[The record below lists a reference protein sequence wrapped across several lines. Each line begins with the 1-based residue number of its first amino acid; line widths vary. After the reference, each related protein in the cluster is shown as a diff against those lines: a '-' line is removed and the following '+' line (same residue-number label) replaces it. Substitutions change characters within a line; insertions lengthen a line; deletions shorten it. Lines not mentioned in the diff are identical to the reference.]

1 VKLKGFRVFCTYSA
15 RGPRTSALHFGAMS
29 KYLNVG
35 TPFLRALL
43 FAVGLA
49 IAACGS
55 PTPKLPKLASTDVV
69 LAFGDSLT
77 YGTGA
82 APTESYPVVLSQLIG
97 RQVVAAGFPGEV
109 TAGGLERLPEVL
121 DEVKPRIMLLCMG
134 GNDMLRGTGYA
145 GAEANLRAMI
155 RLAGERGI
163 AVVLIAVPQPA
174 LFSGN
179 APFYEVIARDQRLPL
194 EASVLKGLMYDN
206 DYKSDPIHP
215 NARGY
220 RKMAEAIAELLRD
233 AGAV

>member
-1 VKLKGFRVFCTYSA
+1 MAILRFLATL
-15 RGPRTSALHFGAMS
+15 AL
-29 KYLNVG
+29 
-35 TPFLRALL
+35 AL
-43 FAVGLA
+43 ALA
-49 IAACGS
+49 SCGN
-55 PTPKLPKLASTDVV
+55 PPPKLPKLAATDVI

-82 APTESYPVVLSQLIG
+82 GEAESYPAVLSKLIG
-97 RQVVAAGFPGEV
+97 RNVVAAGVPGEL
-109 TAGGLERLPEVL
+109 TAAGLERLPAVL
-121 DEVKPRIMLLCMG
+121 DEFNPRILLLCLG
-134 GNDMLRGTGYA
+134 GNDMLRGAGYA
-145 GAEANLRAMI
+145 VAEANLRAMI
-155 RLAGERGI
+155 GIARERGI

-179 APFYEVIARDQRLPL
+179 APFYEVIARDNALPI

-215 NARGY
+215 NAKGY

>member
-1 VKLKGFRVFCTYSA
+1 MVPNTIHRV
-15 RGPRTSALHFGAMS
+15 
-29 KYLNVG
+29 
-35 TPFLRALL
+35 LL
-43 FAVGLA
+43 IL
-49 IAACGS
+49 IATLTLSACGN

-77 YGTGA
+77 FGTGA
-82 APTESYPVVLSQLIG
+82 EPSESYPVVLSQLIG
-97 RQVVAAGFPGEV
+97 RQVVAAGVPGDV
-109 TAGGLERLPEVL
+109 TAGGLERLPDVL

-155 RLAGERGI
+155 KLAKERGI
-163 AVVLIAVPQPA
+163 SVVLIAVPQPA

-179 APFYEVIARDQRLPL
+179 APFYETIARDNGLPL

-220 RKMAEAIAELLRD
+220 RKMAEAIAELLSD

>member
-1 VKLKGFRVFCTYSA
+1 MSPAIKFR
-15 RGPRTSALHFGAMS
+15 PLLILAL
-29 KYLNVG
+29 
-35 TPFLRALL
+35 ALAL
-43 FAVGLA
+43 
-49 IAACGS
+49 AACGDA
-55 PTPKLPKLASTDVV
+55 PKLPKLASTDVV

-82 APTESYPVVLSQLIG
+82 EPSESYPVVLSQLIG
-97 RQVVAAGFPGEV
+97 RQVVATGFPGEV
-109 TAGGLERLPEVL
+109 TAGGLERLPDVL

-155 RLAGERGI
+155 KLAQERGI
-163 AVVLIAVPQPA
+163 SVVLIAVPQPA

-179 APFYEVIARDQRLPL
+179 APFYEIIARDNGLPL

-206 DYKSDPIHP
+206 EYKSDPIHP
-215 NARGY
+215 NAKGY

>member
-1 VKLKGFRVFCTYSA
+1 MSHVIKFRSLLLL
-15 RGPRTSALHFGAMS
+15 AL
-29 KYLNVG
+29 
-35 TPFLRALL
+35 ALTL
-43 FAVGLA
+43 S
-49 IAACGS
+49 ACGN
-55 PTPKLPKLASTDVV
+55 PPPKLPKLSSTDVV

-82 APTESYPVVLSQLIG
+82 EPAESYPVVLSQLIG
-97 RQVVAAGFPGEV
+97 RQVVAAGVPGDV
-109 TAGGLERLPEVL
+109 TAGGLERLPDVL

-155 RLAGERGI
+155 KLAKERGI
-163 AVVLIAVPQPA
+163 SVVLIAVPQPA

-179 APFYEVIARDQRLPL
+179 APFYETIARDNRLPL

-215 NARGY
+215 NAKGY

>member
-1 VKLKGFRVFCTYSA
+1 MSHVIKFRPLLLLALALTLSA
-15 RGPRTSALHFGAMS
+15 CSS
-29 KYLNVG
+29 
-35 TPFLRALL
+35 
-43 FAVGLA
+43 
-49 IAACGS
+49 S
-55 PTPKLPKLASTDVV
+55 TPKLPKLASTDVV

-82 APTESYPVVLSQLIG
+82 EPAESYPVVLSQLIG
-97 RQVVAAGFPGEV
+97 RQVVAAGVPGDV
-109 TAGGLERLPEVL
+109 TAGGLERLPDVL

-155 RLAGERGI
+155 KLAKERGI
-163 AVVLIAVPQPA
+163 SVVLIAVPQPA

-179 APFYEVIARDQRLPL
+179 APFYENIARDNGVPL

-215 NARGY
+215 NAKGY

>member
-1 VKLKGFRVFCTYSA
+1 MRVTRPDAASRPCGNPHSPCLRRA
-15 RGPRTSALHFGAMS
+15 RSIQHLAA
-29 KYLNVG
+29 
-35 TPFLRALL
+35 ALL
-43 FAVGLA
+43 ALTLTLS
-49 IAACGS
+49 ACGGS
-55 PTPKLPKLASTDVV
+55 TPKLPKLATTDVV

-82 APTESYPVVLSQLIG
+82 GPSESYPVVLSELIG
-97 RQVVAAGFPGEV
+97 RPVVAAGFPGEV
-109 TAGGLERLPEVL
+109 TAGGLERLPDVL

-155 RLAGERGI
+155 RLAQERGI
-163 AVVLIAVPQPA
+163 SVVLIAVPQPA

-179 APFYEVIARDQRLPL
+179 APFYEIIARDNGLPL
-194 EASVLKGLMYDN
+194 EASVLKSLMYDN

-215 NARGY
+215 NAKGY
-220 RKMAEAIAELLRD
+220 RKMAEAVAALLRK

>member
-1 VKLKGFRVFCTYSA
+1 MVLRSLALILVLSA
-15 RGPRTSALHFGAMS
+15 IT
-29 KYLNVG
+29 
-35 TPFLRALL
+35 
-43 FAVGLA
+43 
-49 IAACGS
+49 ACGDA
-55 PTPKLPKLASTDVV
+55 TPKLPKLASTDVI

-82 APTESYPVVLSQLIG
+82 GESESYPVVLSQLIG

-121 DEVKPRIMLLCMG
+121 DEVKPRILLLCMG

-145 GAEANLRAMI
+145 AAEANLRAMI
-155 RLAGERGI
+155 QAAKERGVS
-163 AVVLIAVPQPA
+163 VVLIAVPQPA

-179 APFYEVIARDQRLPL
+179 APFYETVAHDNGLPL
-194 EASVLKGLMYDN
+194 EDSVLKSLMYDN
-206 DYKSDPIHP
+206 DYKADPIHP

-220 RKMAEAIAELLRD
+220 RKMAEAIARLLRK